1 MWDRYPEQIRTT
13 PARCVEGQALVI
25 TPQNSTLHTLNE
37 TGTYIWEQ
45 SDGTRTLEAI
55 VDRLCEEFEA
65 EDGHALDVASIRAD
79 AESFV
84 VEAEAKGILRVLDAA
99 VAR

>member
-37 TGTYIWEQ
+37 TGTFIWEK
-45 SDGTRTLEAI
+45 SDGALTLAEI
-55 VDRLCEEFEA
+55 VDLLRAEFRTEQG
-65 EDGHALDVASIRAD
+65 ELLSVKALRI
-79 AESFV
+79 
-84 VEAEAKGILRVLDAA
+84 EAEAFVASAEQKGILRVLDAPA
-99 VAR
+99 